1 MNSQNTRL
9 LATLVAVT
17 ALLGASAASAAR
29 GWQPKQPTIGIRGLD
44 PATPAGACN
53 LYRQI
58 VAAANRVCGSAMD
71 GASIAANKDRNGVER
86 CTKQAISAAVQ
97 SVDAA
102 FGLDLEQLAGG
113 SHTLQ
118 PLHRPLS
125 GESFG
130 LPSSS
135 RSGDLPKAVATSRR
149 RAVLR
154 A

>member
-29 GWQPKQPTIGIRGLD
+29 GWQPKQPTIGIRG
-44 PATPAGACN
+44 
-53 LYRQI
+53 
-58 VAAANRVCGSAMD
+58 
-71 GASIAANKDRNGVER
+71 
-86 CTKQAISAAVQ
+86 
-97 SVDAA
+97 
-102 FGLDLEQLAGG
+102 LEQLAGG